1 MFGDSIKNILTVD
14 SLPSGSQSTPPSEPP
29 ASTNPR
35 SRSGFIPALDG
46 LRGIAVILVLLHH
59 LTIYRPT
66 EGFHQ
71 WVAVVP
77 LLGWVGVDL
86 FFVLSGFLITGL
98 LIDARGGERYFSSF
112 YARRT
117 LRIFPLYYLVLFLAL
132 VVLPNFPAVHRV
144 LVGPYPLPP
153 LLPYWLYL
161 TNFSIADRGL
171 VHGLLDVA
179 WSLAIEEQFYLLWP
193 VVIWVC
199 PPRLVGWLCA
209 VIIVTA
215 PLARWYGLSRG
226 LDPLAVYVLPWFRLD
241 GLATGAIVAWLLRRG
256 HLPEL
261 SRWAPLAAFAGLGGF
276 AAIVVES
283 GDSWWWQPLIQKV
296 GYSLIA
302 LVGAAALVRALQGQ
316 ADSLWPRMLSAGWL
330 RAFGKYSYCLYL
342 THLAVMRAVREY
354 VFDPNEIAMLSE
366 SPWIGQSLFYAA
378 VIAPSFALAWV
389 SWRVFEAPILALKA
403 RFPY

>member
-1 MFGDSIKNILTVD
+1 LSG
-14 SLPSGSQSTPPSEPP
+14 LPSSPTPPDPP
-29 ASTNPR
+29 APKNPR
-35 SRSGFIPALDG
+35 SHSGLIPALDG
-46 LRGIAVILVLLHH
+46 LRGIAILLVLFHH

-66 EGFHQ
+66 EGVDQ
-71 WVAVVP
+71 WIAVFP

-98 LIDARGGERYFSSF
+98 LIDARGGERFFSSF

-153 LLPYWLYL
+153 LMPYWLYL

-193 VVIWVC
+193 LVIWLC

-209 VIIVTA
+209 VIIA
-215 PLARWYGLSRG
+215 AEPLARWYGLSRG
-226 LDPLAVYVLPWFRLD
+226 VDPLAVYVLPWFRLD
-241 GLATGAIVAWLLRRG
+241 GLATGALVAWVVRQG
-256 HLPEL
+256 HLPSL
-261 SRWAPLAAFAGLGGF
+261 SRWAPLTAVAGIAGF
-276 AAIVVES
+276 AAVVVAS
-283 GDSWWWQPLIQKV
+283 GDAWWWQPLIQKM

-302 LVGAAALVRALQGQ
+302 LIGAAALVRAVNQP
-316 ADSLWPRMLSAGWL
+316 ADSLWPRLLSVGWL

-342 THLAVMRAVREY
+342 THLAVMRATREY
-354 VFDPNEIAMLSE
+354 VFDPNRIDWLAA
-366 SPWIGQSLFYAA
+366 SPWLGQSLFYIA
-378 VIAPSFALAWV
+378 VIVPSLAVAWV
-389 SWRVFEAPILALKA
+389 SWRAFEAPILALKA